1 MPPQATTARL
11 GLRVGRVR
19 QRLRARSPAVRRA
32 SATLAARCSG
42 GTPRL
47 TCGAMYEAQLS
58 SSGTAEKPARVHAV
72 SRPVEIR
79 DAADLPYE
87 AFLREYMV
95 PRRPVHLRGA
105 VASWPAL
112 AKWTPEYFK
121 TRFATKQV
129 AVSYK
134 DRMPFAEFVDQVLA
148 STVEKPGP
156 YMFRLFLHEELPEV
170 LPDLIPQNPYAFPGR
185 YASPLM
191 FEYYRRPDGY
201 LKLLFGGI
209 GGSFPVMHF
218 DGDESHAA
226 ITEIYGDKEFLLYSP
241 DDTPYLYPSPTRANH
256 SLVDDPYEQDLAR
269 FPLLTKATQYRAY
282 LKPGDTIFV
291 PAGWWHSARAATT
304 SISVCQN
311 MVFAPDWNEFVHLT
325 TGDSPSLKT
334 RGKKAYLA
342 AAGAVMSAMET
353 VQRRFPRAAKALR
366 LPAMVAPISSTA
378 MTRDPSTKRLRIRV
392 STG

>member
-1 MPPQATTARL
+1 MQEAD
-11 GLRVGRVR
+11 VS
-19 QRLRARSPAVRRA
+19 SPAG
-32 SATLAARCSG
+32 AAR
-42 GTPRL
+42 
-47 TCGAMYEAQLS
+47 
-58 SSGTAEKPARVHAV
+58 PARVRAP
-72 SRPVEIR
+72 SRPVEVR
-79 DAADLPYE
+79 HAADLPYDT
-87 AFLREYMV
+87 FLREYV
-95 PRRPVHLRGA
+95 IARRPVHIRGA
-105 VASWPAL
+105 VEGWSAL
-112 AKWTPEYFK
+112 QKWTPEYFK
-121 TRFATKQV
+121 ARFANKSV

-134 DRMPFAEFVDQVLA
+134 DRMPFDEFVDRVLA
-148 STVEKPGP
+148 STREKPGP

-170 LPDLIPQNPYAFPGR
+170 LPDLIPQNPYGFPGR

-209 GGSFPVMHF
+209 GGSFPVMHY
-218 DGDESHAA
+218 DGDDSHAA

-241 DDTPYLYPSPTRANH
+241 EDTPYLYPSPARANH

-269 FPLLTKATQYRAY
+269 FPLLAKATQYGAY

-311 MVFAPDWNEFVHLT
+311 MVFGPDWGGFVHCLT
-325 TGDSPSLKT
+325 DGPPTLKQ

-353 VQRRFPRAAKALR
+353 VQRRYPRAAKALR
-366 LPAMVAPISSTA
+366 VPAMLAPVSSAA
-378 MTRDPSTKRLRIRV
+378 MARDPSSQRLRIRV